1 MTLLRRATDVLL
13 AALVLSV
20 LVVGLLALL
29 APVAGGRLLAI
40 RSGSMAPSMGVG
52 SLALVL
58 PAEPTSL
65 ATGDVVSVTLTGG
78 TVLTHRIDTVVE
90 QDDGRMFRLKGDA
103 NPAADP
109 VLVVPG
115 QLIGEV
121 VLTVPLLGYLLAM
134 MSVPIGVAA
143 LLSTG
148 GTLIAGGWLLDELSE
163 PEDEDEPAL
172 EWQPVD
178 DDRAA
183 PPRPFS
189 FGDDGGRR

>member
-1 MTLLRRATDVLL
+1 MTHLRRATDVLL
-13 AALVLSV
+13 AALVLGV

-58 PAEPTSL
+58 PVEPASL

-109 VLVVPG
+109 VLWVPG

-121 VLTVPLLGYLLAM
+121 VLTLPRLG
-134 MSVPIGVAA
+134 
-143 LLSTG
+143 
-148 GTLIAGGWLLDELSE
+148 
-163 PEDEDEPAL
+163 
-172 EWQPVD
+172 
-178 DDRAA
+178 
-183 PPRPFS
+183 
-189 FGDDGGRR
+189 